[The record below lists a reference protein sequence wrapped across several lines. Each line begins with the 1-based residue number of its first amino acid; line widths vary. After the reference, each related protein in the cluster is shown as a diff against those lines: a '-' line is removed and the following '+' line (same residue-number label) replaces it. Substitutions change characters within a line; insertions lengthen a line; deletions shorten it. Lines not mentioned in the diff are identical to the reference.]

1 MTRWDFEPGHTSVT
15 FAVRHMMITIVRGHY
30 KNVQGTLYFDPAE
43 PSKASV
49 DVSIEA
55 ASCSTEEA
63 ERDAHL
69 RSADFLDC
77 ATHPAIRFRSTS
89 VEQTGFNSYQI
100 TGDLTIRGITH
111 AVRLDASYYGPVDTP
126 FNNTR
131 IGFLATTRIN
141 REDFGVRWNAPMPG
155 GGSVVGKEV
164 ELTID
169 VEAIR
174 ASSQRV

>member
-15 FAVRHMMITIVRGHY
+15 FAVRHMMITMVRGQY
-30 KNVQGTLYFDPAE
+30 RNIQGTLYFDAAD
-43 PSKASV
+43 PSKSSV
-49 DVSIEA
+49 EVSIEA
-55 ASCSTEEA
+55 ARCSTEEP

-77 ATHPAIRFRSTS
+77 ANHPAIHFKSTQ
-89 VEQTGFNSYQI
+89 VEQTGFSTYKI
-100 TGDLTIRGITH
+100 AGDLTLRGITRS
-111 AVRLDASYYGPVDTP
+111 VTLDAHYYGPVDTP

-141 REDFGVRWNAPMPG
+141 REDFGITWSAPMPG
-155 GGSVVGKEV
+155 GGYVVAKEI

-174 ASSQRV
+174 AQ